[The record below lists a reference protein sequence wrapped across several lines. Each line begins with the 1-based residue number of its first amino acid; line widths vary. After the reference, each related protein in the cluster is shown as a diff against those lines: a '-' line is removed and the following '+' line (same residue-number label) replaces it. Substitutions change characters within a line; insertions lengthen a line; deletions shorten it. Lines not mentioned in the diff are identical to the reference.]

1 MIKLNKEKWTYPIES
16 YEITL
21 MIIKKKKSNVIRNE
35 QGKLLLES
43 EERAKRWQE
52 YLEKLYSGN
61 EVNEV
66 LEEEWE
72 VNDED
77 KGDKILRSEFVKAL
91 KSPSQ

>member
-1 MIKLNKEKWTYPIES
+1 LNKEKWIYPIEW
-16 YEITL
+16 YEFTL
-21 MIIKKKKSNVIRNE
+21 MTIKKKKSNVIRNE

>member
-1 MIKLNKEKWTYPIES
+1 MIKLNKEKWTYPIEW